1 MKNKKTRAVLA
12 ILLIAVIVIL
22 CIFTPVFKIVSS
34 WLGNVFTPVQSGIT
48 SVAKGVENTFA
59 GWGNTKKLAE
69 ENKQL
74 KAEIDKLKE
83 NNREWSSYKD
93 ENERLKGLLE
103 LTNQKDLLTPVAATV
118 IGKDA
123 GNWFNVFTVNKGK
136 DAGVTE
142 NTPVISSK
150 GVIGRVSQVGKNW
163 AKVVSVINY
172 DHSVS
177 GMIARTDDLVQ
188 IDGDLSLMKDG
199 LCKMTVITEGA
210 DILIGDSVVTSGIGG
225 IYPKGIFLGTVIE
238 FRNNK
243 DGTGKYAVVKPD
255 VDFQKVFEV
264 VLLTGTGE

>member
-1 MKNKKTRAVLA
+1 MKNKKPTIIIA
-12 ILLIAVIVIL
+12 IALVVVIVVL
-22 CIFTPVFKIVSS
+22 CIFTPVFKIISS
-34 WLGNVFTPVQSGIT
+34 WMGNVFTPVQSGIVSLT
-48 SVAKGVENTFA
+48 NGVESVFS
-59 GWGNTKKLAE
+59 GWGNAKKLAE

-83 NNREWSSYKD
+83 SNRQWSSYKD

-103 LTNQKDLLTPVAATV
+103 LENQIDRFEPVTASV

-136 DAGVTE
+136 DAGIKE
-142 NTPVISSK
+142 NTPVISPK

-177 GMIARTDDLVQ
+177 GMISRTGDLVQ

-210 DILIGDSVVTSGIGG
+210 DIIIGDTVVTSGIGG
-225 IYPKGIFLGTVIE
+225 IYPKEIFVGTVTE

-243 DGTGKYAVVKPD
+243 EGTGKYAIVKPD
-255 VDFQKVFEV
+255 VDFQHVYEV
-264 VLLTGTGE
+264 VLLTNVGE